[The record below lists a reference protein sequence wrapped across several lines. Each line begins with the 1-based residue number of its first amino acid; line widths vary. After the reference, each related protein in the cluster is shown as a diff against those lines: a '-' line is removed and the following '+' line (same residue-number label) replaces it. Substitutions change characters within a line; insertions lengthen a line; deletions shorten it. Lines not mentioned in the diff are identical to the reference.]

1 MEFLKDKIKG
11 LFVSS
16 LISSIIMLVLGILL
30 LIEPDFILGTI
41 SLIIGVVILVPGIIS
56 LIDYFKNKYNANLV
70 VGVIAC
76 ILGFA
81 FIFNSEFVVSILP
94 FVLGIY
100 FIISGISKLQY
111 GLTLR
116 KNQVPNY
123 MRAIIA
129 SILTLACGILLMINP
144 FGGALAFT
152 QVAGIFTIIY
162 AVLDIYNA
170 CFIRKEMKQVIKR
183 IEK

>member
-1 MEFLKDKIKG
+1 MEYLKDRIKG

-16 LISSIIMLVLGILL
+16 LVSSIIMLILGILL
-30 LIEPDFILGTI
+30 LIEPDFVLGTI
-41 SLIIGVVILVPGIIS
+41 SLIVGLVILIPGVIS
-56 LIDYFKNKYNANLV
+56 LVDYFKNKYNANLI

-76 ILGFA
+76 ILGLI

-100 FIISGISKLQY
+100 FIISGLSKLQY

-116 KNQVPNY
+116 SNQIPNY

-129 SILTLACGILLMINP
+129 SVLTLACGVLLMINP
-144 FGGALAFT
+144 FGGAIAFT
-152 QVAGIFTIIY
+152 QVAGIFTIVY

-170 CFIRKEMKQVIKR
+170 CFIRKEMKQVMKR